1 MQILIAA
8 EGNTLESRVARK
20 FSRATFFLEV
30 TPDARPVRS
39 IAYTARVPKPTIF
52 RNAAERGVDTII
64 AGHIGVHAWSS
75 IAAHRL
81 RVVLAP
87 GLPVR
92 EALMRFLEGSL
103 TVLDAPTIEQ
113 SLGEQEIIRMQKRQT
128 HTQHPGGGKERP
140 PFSDSTPRGRHH
152 LQQFAG
158 RGH

>member
-8 EGNTLESRVARK
+8 EGKTLESRVARK
-20 FSRATFFLEV
+20 FSHAAFFLEV
-30 TPDARPVRS
+30 NPDARSVRS
-39 IAYTARVPKPTIF
+39 AVHTARTPKRTFLRI
-52 RNAAERGVDTII
+52 AAERGVDTLM
-64 AGHIGVHAWSS
+64 AGHIDTHTRLR

-87 GLPVR
+87 GLPIR
-92 EALMRFLEGSL
+92 EALARFLKGSL
-103 TVLDAPTIEQ
+103 AVLDVSRIEQ
-113 SLGEQEIIRMQKRQT
+113 SLEEQEIIRMQKRQE
-128 HTQHPGGGKERP
+128 HSRYPGCGKGRP